1 LGRFPQLRVV
11 GQAQVV
17 VGGQVDDLTAV
28 DDDARLLR
36 PLQHPG
42 QAEDAVAL
50 QLLDLVE
57 QEVQRRTGP
66 LRHLIHSFAR
76 HGCSTT
82 LPQRP
87 SMSVLNACAKSSMAK
102 RCVMTGVT
110 SSPPC
115 NSRVIW

>member
-1 LGRFPQLRVV
+1 
-11 GQAQVV
+11 
-17 VGGQVDDLTAV
+17 
-28 DDDARLLR
+28 
-36 PLQHPG
+36 
-42 QAEDAVAL
+42 EDAVAL

-115 NSRVIW
+115 NSRVIWYHVSNRRRPLRPMSWISRKMTFSVSSSVTGPDG